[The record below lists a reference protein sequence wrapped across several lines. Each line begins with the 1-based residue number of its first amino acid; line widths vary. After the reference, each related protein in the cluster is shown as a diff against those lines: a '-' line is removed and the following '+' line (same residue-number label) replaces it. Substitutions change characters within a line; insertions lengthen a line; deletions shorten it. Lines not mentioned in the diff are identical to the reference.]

1 MMTTMDRNEL
11 VATEVETTRAA
22 LVVVEEAEEIVA
34 HRRSKV
40 GYFWGL
46 LRLSLGWTF
55 FWGFIDKLFGLGFA
69 TGSEGAWINGGSPTN
84 GFLAFATKGPLAEF
98 YGGMAGNAVV
108 DWMFM
113 IGLLVIGLP
122 LLLGVGVKL
131 AGYVGAAML
140 MLMYTA
146 GFIFPEHN
154 PFMDEHIVY
163 AIIMIGLTVAGA
175 GRYLGLGGI
184 WTRTKLVKKYPILE

>member
-1 MMTTMDRNEL
+1 MVTTMDRNEL
-11 VATEVETTRAA
+11 AATEVETMRANLA
-22 LVVVEEAEEIVA
+22 VVEEAEEIVT
-34 HRRSKV
+34 RRPSMV
-40 GYFWGL
+40 GYFWGF
-46 LRLSLGWTF
+46 LRFSLGWIF

-84 GFLAFATKGPLAEF
+84 GFLAFATKGPLADF

-113 IGLLVIGLP
+113 AGLLVIGLP

-131 AGYVGAAML
+131 AGYVGAVMV

-146 GFIFPEHN
+146 GFILPEHN
-154 PFMDEHIVY
+154 PFIDEHIIY

-184 WTRTKLVKKYPILE
+184 WTKTKLVKKYPILE

>member
-1 MMTTMDRNEL
+1 MVTTLDRNDL
-11 VATEVETTRAA
+11 TATEVKTTRDA
-22 LVVVEEAEEIVA
+22 LAVVEEAEEIVA
-34 HRRSKV
+34 RGSNKV
-40 GYFWGL
+40 VYLWGL
-46 LRLSLGWTF
+46 LRLSLGWIF

-69 TGSEGAWINGGSPTN
+69 TGSEGAWINGGSPAN
-84 GFLAFATKGPLAEF
+84 GFLAFATKGPLADF

-131 AGYVGAAML
+131 AGYVGTVMV

-163 AIIMIGLTVAGA
+163 AIIMIGLTVTGA

-184 WTRTKLVKKYPILE
+184 WTKTKLVKKYPILE